1 MSAGLLTGILAGRAY
16 VELFVK
22 SAQFVRDLTGAQ
34 AALRNFG
41 ISVAKMGLSL
51 SAIGGAVLAPIA
63 RSLHTF
69 TTLGSNLSDI
79 AARTRIAAEDMMDF
93 KLAIENTGGSFE
105 QLEKIIHKTG
115 LETQVLLA
123 RLNQIKTLPER
134 LKDIALRRLV
144 GSKNAAQI
152 REMLKELDK
161 SRETVSRLELG
172 VTQEQLDKADALF
185 DRMHELALKWQHV
198 QFSVGAAAAPL
209 MESLVGASTRL
220 LIIYDR
226 LVQKND
232 GLIRGLTI
240 AASVVTAVGAGL
252 AAMGMS
258 TVLLGQGLKALG
270 TGLAALR
277 TVVRGIITLG
287 ATLGS
292 FLLTPMGLAV
302 AAIALLIG
310 GFLLFTS
317 TGRSV
322 LARLGQ
328 MFGNFAATSKE
339 AIGGI
344 GDALAAGD
352 LELAGKIAW
361 TGLKAAAMEAVDA
374 IADSMSSTFGDTI
387 GDIGTRL
394 IEGDFRGAWESVITY
409 LKALWNKFVSFLV
422 TTTTAVI
429 GRVQKALAKGQKGV
443 ASTFLAMAADQ
454 GHGLVDELRRKVGSL
469 IVGVDLAAEQR
480 RADELNRA
488 LGLGKEDLLGQAI
501 AAANQGID
509 AKTREWEEFLKSIDE
524 AVTFQSR
531 QAQEDLKNRLA
542 GSAAHRDE
550 VRDRLRNELEELR
563 KQAENARKELDA
575 RKGKRG
581 SDLPAIF
588 EEAGTA
594 ATFSAAG
601 AVALGFAAGR
611 GGLQERLVRAAELTN
626 RRLDVLRERLERI
639 QDRIASL
646 VPRAK
651 A

>member
-1 MSAGLLTGILAGRAY
+1 
-16 VELFVK
+16 
-22 SAQFVRDLTGAQ
+22 VRDLTGAQ

-41 ISVAKMGLSL
+41 ISAAKMGLSL

-69 TTLGSNLSDI
+69 TSLGSELADI
-79 AARTRIAAEDMMDF
+79 AARTKIGAERLMEY

-105 QLEKIIHKTG
+105 QLEKIIHKSG
-115 LETQVLLA
+115 LETGQFLA
-123 RLNQIKTLPER
+123 RIERIKGLPEH
-134 LKDIALRRLV
+134 LQDAALRPLV
-144 GSKNAAQI
+144 GTKNAAQI
-152 REMLKELDK
+152 REMLKALDE

-172 VTQEQLDKADALF
+172 VTQEQLDKADALG

-198 QFSVGAAAAPL
+198 KFSVGLAVAPL
-209 MESLVGASTRL
+209 WESFVGASTRL

-232 GLIRGLTI
+232 GLIRGLTVT
-240 AASVVTAVGAGL
+240 ASIVAAVGAGL
-252 AAMGMS
+252 AALG
-258 TVLLGQGLKALG
+258 VGAIFLGQGLKALG

-277 TVVRGIITLG
+277 TAVRGIIALG
-287 ATLGS
+287 GMLGS
-292 FLLTPMGLAV
+292 FLLTPMGMAI

-328 MFGNFAATSKE
+328 MFGNFAATAKE
-339 AIGGI
+339 ALGGI

-361 TGLKAAAMEAVDA
+361 TGLKAVAMEAVDA

-409 LKALWNKFVSFLV
+409 LKSLWTNFVTFIV
-422 TTTTAVI
+422 TSTTGAIERT
-429 GRVQKALAKGQKGV
+429 QKLLAPAQKGI
-443 ASTFLAMAADQ
+443 ANTFLAMSADE
-454 GHGLVDELRRKVGSL
+454 GHGLVDKLRRKVGSL

-542 GSAAHRDE
+542 GSAGHRDE
-550 VRDRLRNELEELR
+550 VRDRLRNELDELR

-575 RKGKRG
+575 RKRKRG

-646 VPRAK
+646 VPRVK

>member
-1 MSAGLLTGILAGRAY
+1 MSASLLTGILAGRAY

-22 SAQFVRDLTGAQ
+22 SAEFVRDLTGAQ

-41 ISVAKMGLSL
+41 ITAAKMGLSL

-69 TTLGSNLSDI
+69 TSFGSELADI
-79 AARTRIAAEDMMDF
+79 AARTKIGAERLMEY

-105 QLEKIIHKTG
+105 QLEKIIHKSG
-115 LETQVLLA
+115 LETGQFLA
-123 RLNQIKTLPER
+123 RIERIKGLPER
-134 LKDIALRRLV
+134 LQDAALRPLV

-152 REMLKELDK
+152 REMLKALDE

-172 VTQEQLDKADALF
+172 VTQEQLDKADALG

-198 QFSVGAAAAPL
+198 KFSVGLAVAPL
-209 MESLVGASTRL
+209 WESFVGASTRL

-232 GLIRGLTI
+232 GLIRGLTVT
-240 AASVVTAVGAGL
+240 ASVVAAVGAGL
-252 AAMGMS
+252 AALG
-258 TVLLGQGLKALG
+258 VGALFLGQGLKALG

-277 TVVRGIITLG
+277 TVVRGIIALG
-287 ATLGS
+287 GMLGS
-292 FLLTPMGLAV
+292 FLLTPMGMVLV
-302 AAIALLIG
+302 VIALIIA
-310 GFLLFTS
+310 GFLFFTDK
-317 TGRSV
+317 GRSV

-328 MFGNFAATSKE
+328 MFRNFGQDAKKS
-339 AIGGI
+339 IDGI

-361 TGLKAAAMEAVDA
+361 TGLKVSAMEAVDA
-374 IADSMSSTFGDTI
+374 IADNMSSTFGDTI
-387 GDIGTRL
+387 GDVAARL
-394 IEGDFRGAWESVITY
+394 IEGDFRGAWESVIAY
-409 LKALWNKFVSFLV
+409 LKTLWQNFV
-422 TTTTAVI
+422 TTVVTGATAAV
-429 GRVQKALAKGQKGV
+429 RAAREALTPGQKGI
-443 ASTFLAMAADQ
+443 AGTLLAMSADETDSFFGDLRKMIGTLLVGADVAAIQWKSDQ
-454 GHGLVDELRRKVGSL
+454 LDKALRRPGSDD
-469 IVGVDLAAEQR
+469 V
-480 RADELNRA
+480 
-488 LGLGKEDLLGQAI
+488 LGQAI
-501 AAANQGID
+501 AAAHQGID
-509 AKTREWEEFLKSIDE
+509 AKNREWEEFLKSIDE
-524 AVTFQSR
+524 HVEFQSR
-531 QAQEDLKNRLA
+531 QAERDLQNRLA
-542 GSAAHRDE
+542 QNKRDE
-550 VRDRLRNELEELR
+550 VRNRLRNELDELR
-563 KQAENARKELDA
+563 KQAEDARKKLDA
-575 RKGKRG
+575 RKGRG
-581 SDLPAIF
+581 GGDLPAIF